1 MSANIGFRSDS
12 YTCPFH
18 SSYTDSRKIF
28 ETCIGSTANAP
39 SGIDLS
45 AATVPVFGDS
55 LLYNSDGSGTNPI
68 HGLGAVVSGDTV
80 DIKIEFP
87 RPTGKLPSS
96 FTMTLLGS
104 NNQPVNPQPSP
115 FGSNVDISLD
125 STFLY
130 EDSWTVG
137 TDGTYKIKIER
148 VDTSD
153 L

>member
-45 AATVPVFGDS
+45 AATVPIFGDP
-55 LLYNSDGSGTNPI
+55 LLYNSDGTGTNPI
-68 HGLGAVVSGDTV
+68 HDLGAVVSGDTV
-80 DIKIEFP
+80 DIKIKFP

-96 FTMTLLGS
+96 FTMTLLDSGNS
-104 NNQPVNPQPSP
+104 AVDPQPSP
-115 FGSNVDISLD
+115 FGSTVDINLD
-125 STFLY
+125 FTFLF
-130 EDSWTVG
+130 
-137 TDGTYKIKIER
+137 
-148 VDTSD
+148 
-153 L
+153 